1 MGRAAF
7 SGCFN
12 LDQRIMPSAT
22 PNQSQHDGFTLI
34 ELLVVIAI
42 IAILAGM
49 LLPALSRA
57 KEAGKRAACLNN
69 VRQLSLAVA
78 LYAND
83 HQDAFPSRDLVNGWP
98 GQLRSI
104 LPNDQVMLCP
114 NDRDTIQNHGGE
126 HAHEHGEVH
135 RSYLMNSFSD
145 FFVNTLPAE
154 DWKRYV
160 NGSLGSA
167 IKVSSIL
174 QPSETVTFGEK
185 KSVSE
190 EFYLNLFKPNG
201 GYLEDMEESR
211 HPLNALK
218 NQTGAANFTFADGS
232 VRAIKFGHS
241 TCPINLWAVTDQ
253 WRSNAALCRQR
264 Y

>member
-1 MGRAAF
+1 MH
-7 SGCFN
+7 SS
-12 LDQRIMPSAT
+12 LSAT
-22 PNQSQHDGFTLI
+22 RSHRAFTLI

-49 LLPALSRA
+49 LLPVLSRA
-57 KEAGKRAACLNN
+57 KEAGKRTACLGNL
-69 VRQLSLAVA
+69 RQLSLASA

-83 HQDAFPSRDLVNGWP
+83 YQDALPTRDLEKGWP
-98 GQLRSI
+98 EHLKVI
-104 LPNDQVMLCP
+104 LPNDQVLLCP
-114 NDRDTIQNHGGE
+114 NDRETLAAHGGGPGA
-126 HAHEHGEVH
+126 HADGEVH

-145 FFVNTLPAE
+145 FFVNTLSPE

-160 NGSLGSA
+160 TGSLRASVKQGSIA
-167 IKVSSIL
+167 Y
-174 QPSETVTFGEK
+174 PTETVLFGEK
-185 KSVSE
+185 KSASE
-190 EFYLNLFKPNG
+190 ESHLNLFKPNG
-201 GYLEDMEESR
+201 GYLEDLEESR
-211 HPLNALK
+211 HPLSSLK
-218 NQTGAANFTFADGS
+218 KQSGSANFTFVDGS